1 MSSDASGGVLASEP
15 STPASDAAILAR
27 REWTDGIQ
35 TIHAD
40 VDAML
45 RSVVVFDGKGTMAGA
60 RALVTMVDDL
70 RAELGEG
77 KVLSALVDMR
87 KLDGAPL
94 RAQFL
99 LGKWLLGTRKTID
112 KVAMFG
118 GSPFDMGLARAV
130 MTIAGMGKKAHFG
143 QRREDALAFLGWP
156 SERHPR

>member
-1 MSSDASGGVLASEP
+1 MSSDALGGSLASEP
-15 STPASDAAILAR
+15 FTAPADAALIR

-35 TIHAD
+35 TIHMD

-45 RSVVVFDGKGTMAGA
+45 RSVMVFDGKGTMDGA
-60 RALVTMVDDL
+60 RAVITLADSV
-70 RAELGEG
+70 RAELGPG
-77 KVLSALVDMR
+77 KILAALVDMR
-87 KLDGAPL
+87 RLDGAPL
-94 RAQFL
+94 RSQFV
-99 LGKWLLGTRKTID
+99 LGKWLLSTRKTID

-156 SERHPR
+156 NERHPR